1 MLLGKSRSVLLQMP
15 KFILAMSCESV
26 FAWLCLSVSIGF
38 VLIHG
43 TSFSG
48 LLGPVFTDL
57 PPVGFRQNT
66 PHWRIKKINGT
77 DQRSRG
83 FCPLTPTEVGIFL
96 HALGYPESTRIYIAA
111 GEIYGGHKQMAG
123 LVARFPHLMSKVAT
137 SSPLQDSRIY
147 LSGTVMFDLIQCSW
161 DLQINLNS
169 QSWHGVATICK
180 AIGENS

>member
-1 MLLGKSRSVLLQMP
+1 
-15 KFILAMSCESV
+15 
-26 FAWLCLSVSIGF
+26 
-38 VLIHG
+38 
-43 TSFSG
+43 
-48 LLGPVFTDL
+48 VFTDL

-123 LVARFPHLMSKVAT
+123 LVARFPHLISKVAT

-147 LSGTVMFDLIQCSW
+147 LSGTVMFDLIQCS
-161 DLQINLNS
+161 
-169 QSWHGVATICK
+169 
-180 AIGENS
+180 